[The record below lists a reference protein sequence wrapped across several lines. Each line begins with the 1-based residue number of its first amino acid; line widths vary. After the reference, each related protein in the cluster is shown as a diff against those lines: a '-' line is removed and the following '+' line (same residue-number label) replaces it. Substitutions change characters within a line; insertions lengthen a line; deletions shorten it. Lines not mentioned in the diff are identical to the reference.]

1 MKNRLFAFFLLVS
14 LTTLYGC
21 TQNNNKETSKS
32 IDSAT
37 PSDMTFLSSEEI
49 FDGDSSEY
57 FTKDY
62 TSYKDIPE
70 EISEKGKQMK
80 LYAVTKYE
88 NKESYTAYYK

>member
-1 MKNRLFAFFLLVS
+1 MKNRLYVLFLLIS

-32 IDSAT
+32 IDSTT
-37 PSDMTFLSSEEI
+37 PSGMIFLSSEEI

-62 TSYKDIPE
+62 TNYKEIPE
-70 EISEKGKQMK
+70 EISEKGKSMK
-80 LYAVTKYE
+80 LYVVTKYE
-88 NKESYTAYYK
+88 NKKRYTAYYK